1 MVLVRLV
8 LIYAFLMFTSPI
20 ATHALARAA
29 IATGVEPLIVAEGD
43 EE

>member
-1 MVLVRLV
+1 VLVRLV

-29 IATGVEPLIVAEGD
+29 LATGVEPWTVAEGD